1 MSDKRNSRWWRPP
14 SSWIHYLCQFWSHD
28 LLLVPVNDIT
38 AKLY

>member
-14 SSWIHYLCQFWSHD
+14 SWIYYLCRFWSHD